1 MSVLWSILAGIGTVL
16 LFLLKG
22 VGIQLLAALAWGL
35 ARMSCPFCADVQR
48 AEGIYQV
55 KAGALGIT
63 FPVFRYPAPEK
74 PEKKKKAME
83 NFHRFAGASCLTRT
97 GDTLINSQVL

>member
-1 MSVLWSILAGIGTVL
+1 MDAV
-16 LFLLKG
+16 FLGQRSPKTEEKHDCMAVQKKG
-22 VGIQLLAALAWGL
+22 VVWDK
-35 ARMSCPFCADVQR
+35 R
-48 AEGIYQV
+48 
-55 KAGALGIT
+55 
-63 FPVFRYPAPEK
+63 